1 MQPACDANRLHPAGL
16 ISPVPTYLAV
26 GWFHARRCRSPRRE
40 GVGHRPQEKGYRPVA
55 WTPNC
60 SPLDPLYPSGAP
72 FLEELFMYPPLDPL
86 YNPCNPRAPAVNVI
100 ACCGMDKFVNRHLS
114 QRAKTVTTTSATINS
129 ETALHRLLRCRA
141 TNGCYAS
148 LDIRNYLQFAFASST
163 LIGVHRRRHRPP
175 MRASGPR
182 LASSRRFLAL
192 VVEAAWCGAIG
203 AAGAAQPI

>member
-26 GWFHARRCRSPRRE
+26 GWFHARRCQSPRRE

-114 QRAKTVTTTSATINS
+114 QRAKTVTTTINS
-129 ETALHRLLRCRA
+129 ETYPALHRLLRCYQRLLRLSRYQKLFTICFRLVHA
-141 TNGCYAS
+141 HRGPPAQAS
-148 LDIRNYLQFAFASST
+148 
-163 LIGVHRRRHRPP
+163 PP
-175 MRASGPR
+175 NAR
-182 LASSRRFLAL
+182 
-192 VVEAAWCGAIG
+192 IG
-203 AAGAAQPI
+203 ASPHLILGSSL